1 MEKQRPPGMAEKP
14 FDVTKEE
21 VFRAWKKVR
30 KAKGAPGA
38 DGVTVAAFEE
48 NLQDNL
54 YKVWNRMASGTWF
67 PPPVR
72 AVEIPKADG
81 GIRVLGVPTVADR
94 IAQTVAAARIGA
106 AADPLFSDDSYGY
119 REGKG
124 ALEAVGTCRERCW
137 KYDWVLDLDVSR
149 FFDSVSWDLML
160 AAVEAQ
166 DVPRWVVLYV
176 KRWLAAPVVMPDG
189 STAEREAGTPQGSAV
204 SPVLANLF
212 MHYAFDAWMAREFP
226 DCPFERYADD
236 AVVHCRTLARTLEVR
251 EALEKRMEQVGLT
264 LHPRKTR
271 VVYCKDEKRTRPWDG
286 PTSFDF
292 LGYTFRVRPVKGK
305 RGVFG
310 GFGPAIS
317 GRNKQRISA
326 EIRNWKLHRLVNLT
340 EGELAQMISPRI
352 RGWMNYYGRYYR
364 SELYPLLSHVNYR
377 IQKWVRN
384 KYKRLRPMKKMLA
397 AWDRVTARYPALFPH
412 WQWVTSAWW

>member
-1 MEKQRPPGMAEKP
+1 MEKQRPPGRAEKP
-14 FDVTKEE
+14 FDVSKEE

-30 KAKGAPGA
+30 QAKGAPGA
-38 DGVTVAAFEE
+38 DGVTVAEFEE
-48 NLQDNL
+48 NLKDNL
-54 YKVWNRMASGTWF
+54 YRVWNRMASGTWF

-106 AADPLFSDDSYGY
+106 VVDPLFSDDSYGY
-119 REGKG
+119 REGRSG
-124 ALEAVGTCRERCW
+124 LEAVGTCRERCW
-137 KYDWVLDLDVSR
+137 KYGWVLDLDVSR
-149 FFDSVSWDLML
+149 FFDSVSWDLMT

-176 KRWLAAPVVMPDG
+176 RRWLAAPVVMPDG
-189 STAEREAGTPQGSAV
+189 STAVREAGTPQGSSV

-212 MHYAFDAWMAREFP
+212 MHYAFDVWMKAEFP

-236 AVVHCRTLARTLEVR
+236 AVVHCRTLARTREVR
-251 EALEKRMEQVGLT
+251 DALEKRMEQVGLR
-264 LHPRKTR
+264 LHPEKTK
-271 VVYCKDEKRTRPWDG
+271 VVYCKDRKRSRPWDG

-292 LGYTFRVRPVKGK
+292 LGYTFRARPCMGK
-305 RGVFG
+305 NGVFN
-310 GFGPAIS
+310 GFSPAIS
-317 GRNKQRISA
+317 NRNKQRISA
-326 EIRNWKLHRLVNLT
+326 EIRSWNLHRLVNLT
-340 EGELAQMISPRI
+340 EGELSAMISPRI

-364 SELYPLLSHVNYR
+364 SELYPLLSLVNYR

-384 KYKRLRPMKKMLA
+384 KYKRLRPVKKMLA
-397 AWDRVTARYPALFPH
+397 AWERVTTRHPRLFPH
-412 WQWVTSAWW
+412 WQWVTTAWR